1 VLSFWNTLS
10 RLIIQAKGIEVSI
23 GFLFGILIKVN
34 NTSKGTEVSM
44 AFFLEYLSSL
54 IQARELGIHQKF
66 LLIKIFPTT
75 PKAHSNT
82 LKILS

>member
-10 RLIIQAKGIEVSI
+10 RLIIQAKGI
-23 GFLFGILIKVN
+23 
-34 NTSKGTEVSM
+34 EVSM